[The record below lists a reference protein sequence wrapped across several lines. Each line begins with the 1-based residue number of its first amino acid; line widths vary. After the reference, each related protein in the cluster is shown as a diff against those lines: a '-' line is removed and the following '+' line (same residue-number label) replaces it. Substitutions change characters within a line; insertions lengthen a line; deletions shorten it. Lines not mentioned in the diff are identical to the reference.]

1 MENHGQIMEILRF
14 FGPFLSVLV
23 LILIAIIIYLWKFK
37 KSKSN
42 TLEAAASETEGEKT
56 GRDVFNLITDLRL
69 QSQNLIRDHK
79 HFEKTLEKLEEQA
92 GEDHDLLIELK
103 VKVDAAK

>member
-14 FGPFLSVLV
+14 FGPPLSVIV
-23 LILIAIIIYLWKFK
+23 LILVAIIIYLWKFK
-37 KSKSN
+37 KPKSN
-42 TLEAAASETEGEKT
+42 SLEAAASETKGDNT

-69 QSQNLIRDHK
+69 QSQNLVRDHK

-92 GEDHDLLIELK
+92 SEDHDLLIELK
-103 VKVDAAK
+103 VKIDAAK